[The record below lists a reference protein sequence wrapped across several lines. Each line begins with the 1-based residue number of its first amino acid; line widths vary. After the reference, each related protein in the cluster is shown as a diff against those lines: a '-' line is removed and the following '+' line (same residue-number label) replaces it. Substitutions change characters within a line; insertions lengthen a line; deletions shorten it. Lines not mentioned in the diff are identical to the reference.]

1 MKKRAATRVALLALA
16 LLGAFGTAASAAG
29 PRTTTLAPCWYNWLA
44 TCAYVEEDGRIVEIY
59 QVGFKSP
66 LPGFGW

>member
-16 LLGAFGTAASAAG
+16 LLGTFGTAASAAG
-29 PRTTTLAPCWYNWLA
+29 PRTTHLGPCWYNPFVM
-44 TCAYVEEDGRIVEIY
+44 CAYVEEDGRIIDIY

-66 LPGFGW
+66 WGW